1 MTTSQ
6 PFKFFADTATVQLTP
21 EQRKAGFVEDTV
33 RAMACAGAAI
43 GYLEQLA
50 EHREGRYAAQA
61 VASLLERLR
70 KDLEHTQD
78 MEPAT
83 FVAWLEDAEDT
94 LG

>member
-6 PFKFFADTATVQLTP
+6 PFKFFADTATVELTP
-21 EQRKAGFVEDTV
+21 QQRKAGFVEDTV

-50 EHREGRYAAQA
+50 EHREGRHAAQS

-70 KDLEHTQD
+70 HELEIAQGK
-78 MEPAT
+78 EPEDCA
-83 FVAWLEDAEDT
+83 AWIDAGCPDT
-94 LG
+94 